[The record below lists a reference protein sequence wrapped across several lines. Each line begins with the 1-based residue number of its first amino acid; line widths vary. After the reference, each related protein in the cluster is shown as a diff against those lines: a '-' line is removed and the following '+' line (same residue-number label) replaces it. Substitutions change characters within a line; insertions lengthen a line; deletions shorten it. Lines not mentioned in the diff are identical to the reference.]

1 MVDIRCLWDSHY
13 SIPFIGYLP
22 SSLHWF
28 SIAAEA
34 NHCKL
39 SHLKTNK
46 TIILDSLGQKS
57 NMSLTSVRRAAFF
70 PGALDKN
77 FFLAFSCFWR
87 PPSSSCRELLAYQ
100 HLQWGVTFFSFC
112 LLSLTTAEKGP
123 PVLRTPVIRLCP
135 AQIIQYNL
143 PIILILI

>member
-1 MVDIRCLWDSHY
+1 MTIEFDRISHNNMVDIRCLWDSHY

-22 SSLHWF
+22 SSLYWF

-70 PGALDKN
+70 SAALDKN
-77 FFLAFSCFWR
+77 FFLPFPAFRGLPLLLAQSCLHTRTSSGAWHSSHAAFSLWPQQR
-87 PPSSSCRELLAYQ
+87 KV
-100 HLQWGVTFFSFC
+100 LQ
-112 LLSLTTAEKGP
+112 
-123 PVLRTPVIRLCP
+123 
-135 AQIIQYNL
+135 Y
-143 PIILILI
+143 